1 MGESNEEAQTT
12 GALLQRL
19 DVAQRTT
26 AQHTMGRVQI
36 LRKSRAAAASGPCG
50 VAVALR
56 TMMSRAGIS
65 SHHGGVRLAIDRVS
79 PGAVTQLQNQRVWR
93 DAFATCRHV
102 EATME
107 EDRLL
112 RYVRPTGRCNIQ
124 VPQKSEV
131 LVWGRAGMGLGGAGY
146 CALVEALP
154 DTSNMGVARTLAV
167 VKNGRVPARG
177 TASHSHTRNMW
188 LVWQFFSLLPTNS
201 SLSSLSQYI
210 KDFYNKTV
218 VSRNGTG
225 LSGETLT
232 LMYSLTV
239 SVFAIGGLLGS
250 IIVGMLVTRFGR
262 KGTVV
267 NTTVL
272 VFIAGSLM
280 GFSRICGSPEMVIFG
295 RFITGIH
302 SGISLSVVPMY
313 LGEIAPKNLRGF
325 LGLVPSIFIGTG
337 VFAAQILGLHELLG
351 KEEHWPLFLSVV
363 VVPTFIQLMLLPW
376 FPESPRYLLIEKH
389 NVHATI
395 TALKWYRTKCNIQA
409 EIEEMQEEQRS
420 LSSMETLSVWKL
432 LLDNTVR
439 WQVLSVVVINIGMQL
454 SGIDAIWFYTNDIF
468 ENAGI
473 PAPEIQYTTAGT
485 GIIEIIAGLIGAHLS
500 FMRYI
505 SVCCVVGIIAGFC
518 IGPGKLIFSMLKDKL
533 HSLSPSGVPFLI
545 TAELF
550 KQSHRPAAYIV
561 GGSLNWLSNFTVGF
575 VFPFLQMSAG
585 SYCYLVFGSICLSVA
600 VYVYIVIPETKNKTF
615 MEISRMFSKKEAI
628 LETQG
633 LIHVDQ
639 LKLKKMN
646 GYGGLEHTSLEFDS
660 SSSVP

>member
-1 MGESNEEAQTT
+1 MAFTSNP
-12 GALLQRL
+12 
-19 DVAQRTT
+19 
-26 AQHTMGRVQI
+26 
-36 LRKSRAAAASGPCG
+36 KSRTHFPRHSLTRTYPTHLCVLCVQQLTGSLL
-50 VAVALR
+50 AVAFI
-56 TMMSRAGIS
+56 TSFGS
-65 SHHGGVRLAIDRVS
+65 SML
-79 PGAVTQLQNQRVWR
+79 
-93 DAFATCRHV
+93 
-102 EATME
+102 
-107 EDRLL
+107 
-112 RYVRPTGRCNIQ
+112 Y
-124 VPQKSEV
+124 
-131 LVWGRAGMGLGGAGY
+131 GY
-146 CALVEALP
+146 
-154 DTSNMGVARTLAV
+154 NLAV
-167 VKNGRVPARG
+167 VNSPA
-177 TASHSHTRNMW
+177 
-188 LVWQFFSLLPTNS
+188 V
-201 SLSSLSQYI
+201 YI

-218 VSRNGTG
+218 LRRTGTG

-250 IIVGMLVTRFGR
+250 VIVGMLVSRFGR

-280 GFSRICGSPEMVIFG
+280 GFSRICGSPEMVIVG

-337 VFAAQILGLHELLG
+337 VFIAQILGLHELLG
-351 KEEHWPLFLSVV
+351 KEEHWPLFLSVM

-395 TALKWYRTKCNIQA
+395 TALKWYRRKCNIQA
-409 EIEEMQEEQRS
+409 EIKEMQEEQSS
-420 LSSMETLSVWKL
+420 LSSVEMLSVWKL
-432 LLDNTVR
+432 LLDHSVR
-439 WQVLSVVVINIGMQL
+439 WQVLSVMVINVGMQL

-473 PAPEIQYTTAGT
+473 PAPEIPYTTAGT
-485 GIIEIIAGLIGAHLS
+485 GIIEIVAGLIGCFSIERLGRRPLMIGGFTMMGICSAGITVALILQHEPFSEL
-500 FMRYI
+500 I
-505 SVCCVVGIIAGFC
+505 QQKCVIRIEGFVFRFV
-518 IGPGKLIFSMLKDKL
+518 PA
-533 HSLSPSGVPFLI
+533 GVPFLI

-585 SYCYLVFGSICLSVA
+585 SYCYLVFGSICFSVA
-600 VYVYIVIPETKNKTF
+600 IYVYLVIPETKNKTF
-615 MEISRMFSKKEAI
+615 MEISQMFSKKEAVV
-628 LETQG
+628 ETHSLMHG
-633 LIHVDQ
+633 DQ

-646 GYGGLEHTSLEFDS
+646 GYGGLEPASLEFDS

>member
-1 MGESNEEAQTT
+1 MAEEVLLPSSGRLTSHLT
-12 GALLQRL
+12 GSLL
-19 DVAQRTT
+19 
-26 AQHTMGRVQI
+26 
-36 LRKSRAAAASGPCG
+36 
-50 VAVALR
+50 AVAFL
-56 TMMSRAGIS
+56 S
-65 SHHGGVRLAIDRVS
+65 SFGSSML
-79 PGAVTQLQNQRVWR
+79 
-93 DAFATCRHV
+93 
-102 EATME
+102 
-107 EDRLL
+107 
-112 RYVRPTGRCNIQ
+112 Y
-124 VPQKSEV
+124 
-131 LVWGRAGMGLGGAGY
+131 GY
-146 CALVEALP
+146 
-154 DTSNMGVARTLAV
+154 NLAV
-167 VKNGRVPARG
+167 VNSPA
-177 TASHSHTRNMW
+177 
-188 LVWQFFSLLPTNS
+188 V
-201 SLSSLSQYI
+201 YI
-210 KDFYNKTV
+210 KDFYNRTV
-218 VSRNGTG
+218 LSRNGTG

-232 LMYSLTV
+232 IMYSLTV
-239 SVFAIGGLLGS
+239 SVFAIGGLVGS
-250 IIVGMLVTRFGR
+250 LIVGMLVTRFGR

-280 GFSRICGSPEMVIFG
+280 GFSRICGSPEMVIIG

-302 SGISLSVVPMY
+302 SGISLSAVPMY

-337 VFAAQILGLHELLG
+337 
-351 KEEHWPLFLSVV
+351 EEHWPVFLSVV

-395 TALKWYRTKCNIQA
+395 TALKWYRTRCNIQV

-420 LSSMETLSVWKL
+420 LSSVETLSVWKL
-432 LLDNTVR
+432 LLDDSVR
-439 WQVLSVVVINIGMQL
+439 WQVLSVMVINVGMQL
-454 SGIDAIWFYTNDIF
+454 SGIDAIWFYTNNIF

-473 PAPEIQYTTAGT
+473 PGPEIQYTTAGT
-485 GIIEIIAGLIGAHLS
+485 GIIEIFAGLVGCFTIEKLGRRPLMIGGFTMMGICSAGITLALILQAHLS

-518 IGPGKLIFSMLKDKL
+518 IGPA
-533 HSLSPSGVPFLI
+533 GVPFLI

-561 GGSLNWLSNFTVGF
+561 GGSLNWISNFTVGF

-585 SYCYLVFGSICLSVA
+585 SFCYMVFAVICLSVA

-615 MEISRMFSKKEAI
+615 MEISRMFSKKEAV

-639 LKLKKMN
+639 LKLKKIS
-646 GYGGLEHTSLEFDS
+646 GYGGLNHASLEFDS

>member
-1 MGESNEEAQTT
+1 MAEEVLIPSSGKITSHLT
-12 GALLQRL
+12 GSLL
-19 DVAQRTT
+19 
-26 AQHTMGRVQI
+26 
-36 LRKSRAAAASGPCG
+36 
-50 VAVALR
+50 AVALL
-56 TMMSRAGIS
+56 TSFGS
-65 SHHGGVRLAIDRVS
+65 SML
-79 PGAVTQLQNQRVWR
+79 
-93 DAFATCRHV
+93 
-102 EATME
+102 
-107 EDRLL
+107 
-112 RYVRPTGRCNIQ
+112 Y
-124 VPQKSEV
+124 
-131 LVWGRAGMGLGGAGY
+131 GY
-146 CALVEALP
+146 
-154 DTSNMGVARTLAV
+154 NLAV
-167 VKNGRVPARG
+167 VNSPA
-177 TASHSHTRNMW
+177 
-188 LVWQFFSLLPTNS
+188 V
-201 SLSSLSQYI
+201 YI

-218 VSRNGTG
+218 LSRNGTG

-250 IIVGMLVTRFGR
+250 VIVGMLVSRFGR

-267 NTTVL
+267 NSTVL
-272 VFIAGSLM
+272 VFIAAGFM
-280 GFSRICGSPEMVIFG
+280 GFSRICGSPEMIIIG

-325 LGLVPSIFIGTG
+325 LGLVPSIFIGIG
-337 VFAAQILGLHELLG
+337 VFTAQVLGLHELLG

-395 TALKWYRTKCNIQA
+395 TALKWYRAKCNIQA

-420 LSSMETLSVWKL
+420 LSSVETLSVWKL
-432 LLDNTVR
+432 LLDDTVR

-473 PAPEIQYTTAGT
+473 PPPEIQYTTAGT
-485 GIIEIIAGLIGAHLS
+485 GIIEIIAGLIGCFSIEKLGRRPLMIGGFATMGICSAGITVALMLQAHLS

-518 IGPGKLIFSMLKDKL
+518 IGPA
-533 HSLSPSGVPFLI
+533 GVPFLI

-550 KQSHRPAAYIV
+550 KQSHRPAAYTI

-585 SYCYLVFGSICLSVA
+585 AYCYLVFSTICVSVA

-615 MEISRMFSKKEAI
+615 MEISRMFSKKEAV

-646 GYGGLEHTSLEFDS
+646 GYGGIEHASMEFDS

>member
-1 MGESNEEAQTT
+1 MAEEVLIPLAGKIIPHLT
-12 GALLQRL
+12 GSLL
-19 DVAQRTT
+19 
-26 AQHTMGRVQI
+26 
-36 LRKSRAAAASGPCG
+36 
-50 VAVALR
+50 AVAFL
-56 TMMSRAGIS
+56 TSFGS
-65 SHHGGVRLAIDRVS
+65 SML
-79 PGAVTQLQNQRVWR
+79 
-93 DAFATCRHV
+93 
-102 EATME
+102 
-107 EDRLL
+107 
-112 RYVRPTGRCNIQ
+112 Y
-124 VPQKSEV
+124 
-131 LVWGRAGMGLGGAGY
+131 GY
-146 CALVEALP
+146 
-154 DTSNMGVARTLAV
+154 NLAV
-167 VKNGRVPARG
+167 VNSPAG
-177 TASHSHTRNMW
+177 
-188 LVWQFFSLLPTNS
+188 
-201 SLSSLSQYI
+201 YI
-210 KDFYNKTV
+210 KDFFNKTAL
-218 VSRNGTG
+218 SRNGKG

-250 IIVGMLVTRFGR
+250 LIVGVLVTRFGR

-267 NTTVL
+267 KTTVL

-280 GFSRICGSPEMVIFG
+280 GFSRSCGSPEMVILG

-363 VVPTFIQLMLLPW
+363 VVPTLIQLMLLPW

-395 TALKWYRTKCNIQA
+395 TALKWYRSNCNIQA
-409 EIEEMQEEQRS
+409 EIEEMQEEQHS
-420 LSSMETLSVWKL
+420 LTSVKTLSVWNL
-432 LLDNTVR
+432 LLDDTVR

-454 SGIDAIWFYTNDIF
+454 SGIDAT
-468 ENAGI
+468 
-473 PAPEIQYTTAGT
+473 
-485 GIIEIIAGLIGAHLS
+485 HLS
-500 FMRYI
+500 FMRYL

-518 IGPGKLIFSMLKDKL
+518 IGPAGI
-533 HSLSPSGVPFLI
+533 PFLV

-585 SYCYLVFGSICLSVA
+585 SYCYLVFASICLTVA
-600 VYVYIVIPETKNKTF
+600 VYVYMVIPETKNKTF
-615 MEISRMFSKKEAI
+615 MEISQMFSNKEAVQ
-628 LETQG
+628 ETQC
-633 LIHVDQ
+633 LLLVDH

-646 GYGGLEHTSLEFDS
+646 GYGVLENHSSEFES

>member
-1 MGESNEEAQTT
+1 MAEEVLIPSSGKITSQLT
-12 GALLQRL
+12 GSLL
-19 DVAQRTT
+19 
-26 AQHTMGRVQI
+26 
-36 LRKSRAAAASGPCG
+36 
-50 VAVALR
+50 AVAFL
-56 TMMSRAGIS
+56 TSFGS
-65 SHHGGVRLAIDRVS
+65 SML
-79 PGAVTQLQNQRVWR
+79 
-93 DAFATCRHV
+93 
-102 EATME
+102 
-107 EDRLL
+107 
-112 RYVRPTGRCNIQ
+112 Y
-124 VPQKSEV
+124 
-131 LVWGRAGMGLGGAGY
+131 GY
-146 CALVEALP
+146 
-154 DTSNMGVARTLAV
+154 NLAV
-167 VKNGRVPARG
+167 VNSPA
-177 TASHSHTRNMW
+177 
-188 LVWQFFSLLPTNS
+188 V
-201 SLSSLSQYI
+201 YI

-218 VSRNGTG
+218 LSRNGTG

-250 IIVGMLVTRFGR
+250 LIVGMLVTRFGR

-395 TALKWYRTKCNIQA
+395 TALKWYRAKCNIQA

-420 LSSMETLSVWKL
+420 LSSVETLSVWKL
-432 LLDNTVR
+432 LLDDTVR
-439 WQVLSVVVINIGMQL
+439 RQVLSVVVINIGMQL

-468 ENAGI
+468 KNAGI
-473 PAPEIQYTTAGT
+473 PEPEIQYTTAGT
-485 GIIEIIAGLIGAHLS
+485 GIIEIIAGLIGCFTIEKLGRRPLMVGGFAMMGICSAGITLSLILQAHLS

-518 IGPGKLIFSMLKDKL
+518 IGPA
-533 HSLSPSGVPFLI
+533 GVPFLI

-585 SYCYLVFGSICLSVA
+585 SYCYLVFATICLFVA
-600 VYVYIVIPETKNKTF
+600 IYVYIVIPETKNKTF
-615 MEISRMFSKKEAI
+615 MEISRMFSKNEAV

-646 GYGGLEHTSLEFDS
+646 GYGGVEHASLEFDS

>member
-1 MGESNEEAQTT
+1 MAEEVLLPSSGRLTSHLT
-12 GALLQRL
+12 GSLL
-19 DVAQRTT
+19 
-26 AQHTMGRVQI
+26 
-36 LRKSRAAAASGPCG
+36 
-50 VAVALR
+50 AVAFL
-56 TMMSRAGIS
+56 S
-65 SHHGGVRLAIDRVS
+65 SFGSSML
-79 PGAVTQLQNQRVWR
+79 
-93 DAFATCRHV
+93 
-102 EATME
+102 
-107 EDRLL
+107 
-112 RYVRPTGRCNIQ
+112 Y
-124 VPQKSEV
+124 
-131 LVWGRAGMGLGGAGY
+131 GY
-146 CALVEALP
+146 
-154 DTSNMGVARTLAV
+154 NLAV
-167 VKNGRVPARG
+167 VNSPA
-177 TASHSHTRNMW
+177 
-188 LVWQFFSLLPTNS
+188 V
-201 SLSSLSQYI
+201 YI
-210 KDFYNKTV
+210 KDFYNRTV
-218 VSRNGTG
+218 LSRNGTG

-232 LMYSLTV
+232 IMYSLTV
-239 SVFAIGGLLGS
+239 SVFAIGGLVGS
-250 IIVGMLVTRFGR
+250 LIVGMLVTRFGR

-280 GFSRICGSPEMVIFG
+280 GFSRICGSPEMVIIG

-302 SGISLSVVPMY
+302 SGISLSAVPMY

-337 VFAAQILGLHELLG
+337 VFIAQVLGLHELLG
-351 KEEHWPLFLSVV
+351 KEEHWPVFLSVV

-395 TALKWYRTKCNIQA
+395 TALKWYRTRCNIQV

-420 LSSMETLSVWKL
+420 LSSVETLSVWKL
-432 LLDNTVR
+432 LLDDSVR
-439 WQVLSVVVINIGMQL
+439 WQVLSVMVINVGMQL
-454 SGIDAIWFYTNDIF
+454 SGIDAIWFYTNNIF

-473 PAPEIQYTTAGT
+473 PGPEIQYTTAGT
-485 GIIEIIAGLIGAHLS
+485 GIIEIFAGLVGCFTIEKLGRRPLMIGGFTMMGICSAGITLALILQAHLS

-518 IGPGKLIFSMLKDKL
+518 IGPA
-533 HSLSPSGVPFLI
+533 GVPFLI

-561 GGSLNWLSNFTVGF
+561 GGSLNWISNFTVGF

-585 SYCYLVFGSICLSVA
+585 SFCYMVFAVICLSVA

-615 MEISRMFSKKEAI
+615 MEISRMFSKKEAV

-639 LKLKKMN
+639 LKLKKIS
-646 GYGGLEHTSLEFDS
+646 GYGGLNHASLEFDS

>member
-1 MGESNEEAQTT
+1 MAEEVLIPSARKFTAHLT
-12 GALLQRL
+12 SSLL
-19 DVAQRTT
+19 
-26 AQHTMGRVQI
+26 
-36 LRKSRAAAASGPCG
+36 
-50 VAVALR
+50 AVAFL
-56 TMMSRAGIS
+56 TSFGS
-65 SHHGGVRLAIDRVS
+65 SML
-79 PGAVTQLQNQRVWR
+79 
-93 DAFATCRHV
+93 
-102 EATME
+102 
-107 EDRLL
+107 
-112 RYVRPTGRCNIQ
+112 Y
-124 VPQKSEV
+124 
-131 LVWGRAGMGLGGAGY
+131 GY
-146 CALVEALP
+146 
-154 DTSNMGVARTLAV
+154 NLAV
-167 VKNGRVPARG
+167 VNSPA
-177 TASHSHTRNMW
+177 
-188 LVWQFFSLLPTNS
+188 V
-201 SLSSLSQYI
+201 YI

-218 VSRNGTG
+218 LSRNGTG

-250 IIVGMLVTRFGR
+250 LIVGMLVTRFGR

-272 VFIAGSLM
+272 VFIAGLLM

-325 LGLVPSIFIGTG
+325 LGLVPSIFIGMG

-395 TALKWYRTKCNIQA
+395 TALNWYRAKCNIQA
-409 EIEEMQEEQRS
+409 EFEEMQEEQQS
-420 LSSMETLSVWKL
+420 LSSVETLSVWKL
-432 LLDNTVR
+432 LLDDTVR

-473 PAPEIQYTTAGT
+473 PAPEIPYTTAGT
-485 GIIEIIAGLIGAHLS
+485 GIIEIIAGLIGCFSIEKWAGGLLMIGGFAMMGICSAGITLALILQGAHLS
-500 FMRYI
+500 IMRYV

-518 IGPGKLIFSMLKDKL
+518 IGPA
-533 HSLSPSGVPFLI
+533 GVPFLV

-575 VFPFLQMSAG
+575 MFPFLQMSAG
-585 SYCYLVFGSICLSVA
+585 SYCYLVFATVCVFVA
-600 VYVYIVIPETKNKTF
+600 VYVYIMIPETKNKTF
-615 MEISRMFSKKEAI
+615 MEISRMFSKREAV

-633 LIHVDQ
+633 LIHGDQ
-639 LKLKKMN
+639 LKLKKIN
-646 GYGGLEHTSLEFDS
+646 GYGIVEHASLELDS